1 MIIIP
6 LREKIGN
13 YDPVSVLCRLNLI
26 IPLREK
32 IGNYDRVYIAGWCN
46 SIIPLREKIGNYDLF
61 IGHPPLLKDYT
72 TTRENWELRPNA
84 KTNERHDDYTTT
96 RENWELRH
104 QNKHEETTLKL
115 YHYERKLGTTTVV
128 VEE

>member
-13 YDPVSVLCRLNLI
+13 YDDETEL
-26 IPLREK
+26 PLEK
-32 IGNYDRVYIAGWCN
+32 V
-46 SIIPLREKIGNYDLF
+46 IIPLREKIGNYDLF